1 MTLKR
6 LIYSLAL
13 LCLPFA
19 VEAQSP
25 IKGSD
30 RYRQQ

>member
-6 LIYSLAL
+6 LIYR